1 MNGVGVSKNKKFAAP
16 QGWVT
21 AVHVNIIG
29 ITEVSKH
36 LQISAFKLAKALEET
51 GFQMVADPMDISADS
66 AKVLVVEENK
76 TKTDLAVVK
85 DIDE

>member
-1 MNGVGVSKNKKFAAP
+1 MSKNKKFAAP

-51 GFQMVADPMDISADS
+51 GFQLVADPMDISADS

-76 TKTDLAVVK
+76 TKTNLAVIK
-85 DIDE
+85 DNNE